1 MAKKSAPF
9 VSKMHDLNS
18 KYLRQRKTSLFSF
31 QPSLQ
36 LLTVNH
42 VSFFM
47 NTQSYTISIKK
58 SQEINDTIH
67 NTKKEMGK
75 KHTTHFLILHKYS
88 GSLTCKMEFLQ
99 QH

>member
-1 MAKKSAPF
+1 
-9 VSKMHDLNS
+9 
-18 KYLRQRKTSLFSF
+18 
-31 QPSLQ
+31 
-36 LLTVNH
+36 
-42 VSFFM
+42 M